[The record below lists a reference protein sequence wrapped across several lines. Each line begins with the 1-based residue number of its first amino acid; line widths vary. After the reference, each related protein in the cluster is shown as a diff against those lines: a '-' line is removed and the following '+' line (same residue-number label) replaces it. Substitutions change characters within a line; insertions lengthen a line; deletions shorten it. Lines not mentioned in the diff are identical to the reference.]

1 MSDAK
6 NRRSR
11 SIDDSHE
18 PDAALG
24 SKSAHCWKLVY
35 DPVLL
40 SSEGKSRQY
49 RVNGHLPGSDPSC
62 VRVDCALFGRMRQL
76 IVAL

>member
-24 SKSAHCWKLVY
+24 SKSAHCWKLLY
-35 DPVLL
+35 DPMLH

-49 RVNGHLPGSDPSC
+49 RVNGHLRGTDESVVC
-62 VRVDCALFGRMRQL
+62 VDCGLFGRLHWL